1 MTRTLVVCR
10 HAKSAWPD
18 DVEDDFARPLTER
31 GERDAP
37 EAGRWLAEKVPDIG
51 FVLCSPAKRARRTW
65 QLISGVT
72 GKAETRHDKRLY
84 GATAGELIAVLNE
97 VPDEAGTALLV
108 GHNPGLEDLVAVLTG
123 APHQLR
129 TAEIAVLSGTGSW
142 SQVEPGWAS
151 LRDTATPRA

>member
-18 DVEDDFARPLTER
+18 DVDDFERPLTER

-37 EAGRWLAEKVPDIG
+37 EAGRWLAERVPDIG
-51 FVLCSPAKRARRTW
+51 FALCSPAKRARRTW
-65 QLISGVT
+65 QLIADVT

-84 GATAGELIAVLNE
+84 GASAGELIAVLNE
-97 VPDEAGTALLV
+97 LPDEAETALLV

-123 APHQLR
+123 APHELK

-142 SQVEPGWAS
+142 SQLEPGWAT
-151 LRDTATPRA
+151 LQETATPRG

>member
-18 DVEDDFARPLTER
+18 DVDDFERPLTER

-37 EAGRWLAEKVPDIG
+37 EAGRWLAERVPDIG
-51 FVLCSPAKRARRTW
+51 FALCSPAKRARRTW

-72 GKAETRHDKRLY
+72 GKVETRHDKRLY

-97 VPDEAGTALLV
+97 VPDEADTAVLV

-123 APHQLR
+123 VPHQLA
-129 TAEIAVLSGTGSW
+129 TAELAVLTGTGSW
-142 SQVEPGWAS
+142 SQLEPGWAKLQDS
-151 LRDTATPRA
+151 AKPRG